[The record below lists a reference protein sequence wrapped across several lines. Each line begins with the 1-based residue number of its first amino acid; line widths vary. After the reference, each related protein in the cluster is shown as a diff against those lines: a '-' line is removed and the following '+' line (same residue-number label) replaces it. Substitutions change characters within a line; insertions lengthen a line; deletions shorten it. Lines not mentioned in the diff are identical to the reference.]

1 MNKKTISAYLYNL
14 LGKVSLTDEVL
25 FSKSGNEYLSRSISN
40 ILKDILYLN
49 NKLNDLEIKKGD
61 KVAIISENRPEWVIT
76 DFACILDGIITAP
89 IYNSLSTDQIK
100 YILKNS
106 EAKICFVSNLFLLEK
121 VLKVKNELPDL
132 KHIVSY
138 NLFDEMN
145 SVEGVIYYD
154 ELMKHDEKHPD
165 KEIIN
170 AIKEKVNAI
179 NEEDVFTIIY
189 TSGTTGVPKGV
200 MLTHKNVCSDLEGCN
215 NVLEITSKDRFLSFL
230 PYCHVYERTAGYYLA
245 FLNGA
250 KIYYAQN
257 IDTISAQM
265 PEVKPTIL
273 ISVPRLLDKMYNR
286 VMKSGEE
293 QTGLKKKIFNAAIKL
308 AHSKNPRRSFMWK
321 IYNALVYTKIKE
333 KTGGH
338 IRYIVSGGGALNK
351 NINTFMN
358 GIGLGTL
365 EGYGMTEA
373 SPVIA
378 VNLPE
383 KNKPGTVGP
392 ALKGV
397 DVKIAVDGEILVKGD
412 IVMKGYYKLPEETAN
427 TIIDGWLHTG
437 DIGEMDNDGYIK
449 ITDRKKSLFKTSG
462 GKYVAP
468 AVIENLL
475 MTLPFME
482 QIIAIGNERMYVT
495 ALVVPVKDE
504 IMQIAK
510 ALQLDSISYKDL
522 LKNEKLI
529 KHIEKNI
536 NESQKDLSTYEKV
549 RRITLLENPFTLEAG
564 EMTPT
569 LKLKRKEIEKKYADV
584 IEKMYLNV

>member
-1 MNKKTISAYLYNL
+1 MHKKT
-14 LGKVSLTDEVL
+14 LTRYFYGLIDKDTLSDEIL
-25 FSKSGNEYLSRSISN
+25 FSKTGSAYIPVTKRN
-40 ILKDILYLN
+40 IIKDILYLN
-49 NKLNDLEIKKGD
+49 NKLRELNIKKGD
-61 KVAIISENRPEWVIT
+61 KTAIISENRPEWVVT
-76 DFACILDGIITAP
+76 DFACILEGIISVP
-89 IYNSLSTDQIK
+89 VYNSLSTDQIK
-100 YILKNS
+100 YILKDS
-106 EAKICFVSNLFLLEK
+106 GAKACFVSSLFLLEK
-121 VLKVKNELPDL
+121 ILKVKDELTEL

-145 SVEGVIYYD
+145 RIEGVIYYD
-154 ELMKHDEKHPD
+154 ELMRRDDTLSD
-165 KEIIN
+165 KESIN
-170 AIKEKVNAI
+170 SVKEKI
-179 NEEDVFTIIY
+179 DLTNEDDVFTIIY
-189 TSGTTGVPKGV
+189 TSGTTGNPKGV
-200 MLTHKNVCSDLEGCN
+200 MLTHKNVCSDLDSCN
-215 NVLEITSKDRFLSFL
+215 NVLEITEKDRFLSFL
-230 PYCHVYERTAGYYLA
+230 PYCHAYERTAGYYLA

-257 IDTISAQM
+257 IDTISTQM

-293 QTGLKKKIFNAAIKL
+293 QKGFKKKIFSAAVKL
-308 AHSKNPRRSFMWK
+308 AHSENPKRSFMWK
-321 IYNALVYTKIKE
+321 IYDTFVYKKIKA

-351 NINTFMN
+351 KINMFMN
-358 GIGLGTL
+358 GIGVGTL

-378 VNLPE
+378 VNLPG

-392 ALKGV
+392 PLKGV
-397 DVKIAVDGEILVKGD
+397 EIKIAGDGEILAKGD

-437 DIGEMDNDGYIK
+437 DIGEMDSDGYVK

-462 GKYVAP
+462 GKYIAP
-468 AVIENLL
+468 AMIENLL
-475 MTLPFME
+475 MSLSFME
-482 QIIAIGNERMYVT
+482 QIIVIGNERMYIT
-495 ALVVPVKDE
+495 ALIVPNKDE

-510 ALQLDSISYKDL
+510 SLGLDSISYKDL
-522 LKNEKLI
+522 IKNEKLV
-529 KHIEKNI
+529 KHIEKKI
-536 NESQKDLSTYEKV
+536 NEVQKNLSTFEKV
-549 RRITLLENPFTLEAG
+549 RKITLLENPFTLEAD

-569 LKLKRKEIEKKYADV
+569 LKLKRKEIEKKYTAV

>member
-1 MNKKTISAYLYNL
+1 MNKKTITAYLFKL
-14 LGKVSLTDEVL
+14 LEQGTLNDEIL
-25 FSKSGNEYLSRSISN
+25 FSKSGNEYISRNMSN

-49 NKLNDLEIKKGD
+49 NKLEELGVKKGD
-61 KVAIISENRPEWVIT
+61 KISIISENRPEWVIT

-121 VLKVKNELPDL
+121 VLKIKTGLPDL

-145 SVEGVIYYD
+145 RIEGVIYYD
-154 ELMKHDEKHPD
+154 ELMKHDDKKSG
-165 KEIIN
+165 KEILN
-170 AIKEKVNAI
+170 SIKQKIDAT
-179 NEEDVFTIIY
+179 NEDDVFTIIY

-200 MLTHKNVCSDLEGCN
+200 MLTHKNVCSDLDGCN
-215 NVLEITSKDRFLSFL
+215 NVLDITTKDRFLSFL

-257 IDTISAQM
+257 IDTISTQM

-293 QTGLKKKIFNAAIKL
+293 QTGFKKKIFKAAIKL
-308 AHSKNPRRSFMWK
+308 AHSENPRKSFMWK
-321 IYNALVYTKIKE
+321 VYNALVYKKIKA

-338 IRYIVSGGGALNK
+338 IRFIVSGGGALNK
-351 NINTFMN
+351 DINMFMN
-358 GIGLGTL
+358 GIGVGTL
-365 EGYGMTEA
+365 EGYGMTET

-392 ALKGV
+392 PLKNV
-397 DVKIAVDGEILVKGD
+397 EVKIADDGEILVKGD

-427 TIIDGWLHTG
+427 TIIDGWLYTG

-475 MTLPFME
+475 MTLPLME

-495 ALVVPVKDE
+495 ALIVPNKDE

-510 ALQLDSISYKDL
+510 ALQLDSISYKHL

-536 NESQKDLSTYEKV
+536 NEAQKNLSTYEKV
-549 RRITLLENPFTLEAG
+549 RRITLLENSFTLEAG

-569 LKLKRKEIEKKYADV
+569 LKLKRKEIEKKYSDI
-584 IEKMYLNV
+584 IEMMYLNV

>member
-1 MNKKTISAYLYNL
+1 MHKKT
-14 LGKVSLTDEVL
+14 LTRYFYGLIDKDTLSDEIL
-25 FSKSGNEYLSRSISN
+25 FSKTGSAYIPVTKRN
-40 ILKDILYLN
+40 IIKDILYLN
-49 NKLNDLEIKKGD
+49 NKLRELNIKKGD
-61 KVAIISENRPEWVIT
+61 KTAIISENRPEWVAT
-76 DFACILDGIITAP
+76 DFACILEGIISVP
-89 IYNSLSTDQIK
+89 VYNSLSTDQIK
-100 YILKNS
+100 YILKDS
-106 EAKICFVSNLFLLEK
+106 GAKACFVSSLFLLEK
-121 VLKVKNELPDL
+121 ILKVKDELTEL

-145 SVEGVIYYD
+145 RIEGVIYYD
-154 ELMKHDEKHPD
+154 ELMRRDDTLSD
-165 KEIIN
+165 KESIN
-170 AIKEKVNAI
+170 SVKEKI
-179 NEEDVFTIIY
+179 DLTNEDDVFTIIY
-189 TSGTTGVPKGV
+189 TSGTTGNPKGV
-200 MLTHKNVCSDLEGCN
+200 MLTHKNVCSDLDSCN
-215 NVLEITSKDRFLSFL
+215 NVLEITEKDRFLSFL
-230 PYCHVYERTAGYYLA
+230 PYCHAYERTAGYYLA

-257 IDTISAQM
+257 IDTISTQM

-293 QTGLKKKIFNAAIKL
+293 QKGFRKKMFNAAVKL
-308 AHSKNPRRSFMWK
+308 AHSENPKRSFIWK
-321 IYNALVYTKIKE
+321 IYDTLVYKKIKA

-351 NINTFMN
+351 KINMFMN
-358 GIGLGTL
+358 GIGVGTL

-378 VNLPE
+378 VNLPG

-392 ALKGV
+392 PLKGV
-397 DVKIAVDGEILVKGD
+397 EIKIAGDGEILAKGD

-437 DIGEMDNDGYIK
+437 DIGEMDSDGYVK

-462 GKYVAP
+462 GKYIAP
-468 AVIENLL
+468 AMIENLL
-475 MTLPFME
+475 MSLSFME
-482 QIIAIGNERMYVT
+482 QIIVIGNERMYIT
-495 ALVVPVKDE
+495 ALIVPNKDE

-510 ALQLDSISYKDL
+510 SLGLDSISYKDL
-522 LKNEKLI
+522 IKNEKLV
-529 KHIEKNI
+529 KHIEKKI
-536 NESQKDLSTYEKV
+536 NEVQKNLSTFEKV
-549 RRITLLENPFTLEAG
+549 RKITLLENPFTLEAD

-569 LKLKRKEIEKKYADV
+569 LKLKRKEIEKKYTAV

>member
-1 MNKKTISAYLYNL
+1 MNKKTITNYLYKL
-14 LGKVSLTDEVL
+14 LEQGNLTDEIL
-25 FSKSGNEYLSRSISN
+25 FSKTGSAYIACTMIN

-49 NKLNDLEIKKGD
+49 NKLKNLNVKKGD
-61 KVAIISENRPEWVIT
+61 KIAIISENRPEWVIM
-76 DFACILDGIITAP
+76 DFACILEGIITVP
-89 IYNSLSTDQIK
+89 IYNSLSNDQIK
-100 YILKNS
+100 YILKDS

-121 VLKVKNELPDL
+121 VLKIKDELPEL
-132 KHIVSY
+132 KHIVSF

-145 SVEGVIYYD
+145 RVEGVIYYD
-154 ELMKHDEKHPD
+154 EFMERKDTQSE
-165 KEIIN
+165 KEILN
-170 AIKEKVNAI
+170 SVKEKMSATS
-179 NEEDVFTIIY
+179 EDDVFTIIY
-189 TSGTTGVPKGV
+189 TSGTTGIPKGV
-200 MLTHKNVCSDLEGCN
+200 MLTHKNVCSDLDGCN
-215 NVLEITSKDRFLSFL
+215 KVLDITNKDRFLSFL

-265 PEVKPTIL
+265 PEVKPTML
-273 ISVPRLLDKMYNR
+273 IAVPRLLDKMYNR
-286 VMKSGEE
+286 IMKSGEE
-293 QTGLKKKIFNAAIKL
+293 QTGLKKKIFNSAIKL
-308 AHSKNPRRSFMWK
+308 AHTENPKKSFMWK
-321 IYNALVYTKIKE
+321 IYDVLVYKKIKA

-338 IRYIVSGGGALNK
+338 IRFIVSGGGALNK
-351 NINTFMN
+351 RINIFMN
-358 GIGLGTL
+358 GIGLGAL

-392 ALKGV
+392 PLKGV
-397 DVKIAVDGEILVKGD
+397 DVKIAGDGEILVKGD
-412 IVMKGYYKLPEETAN
+412 IVMKGYYKLHEETAN

-437 DIGEMDNDGYIK
+437 DIGEMDSDGYIK

-482 QIIAIGNERMYVT
+482 QVIAIGNERMYVSS
-495 ALVVPVKDE
+495 LIVPNKDE
-504 IMQIAK
+504 IIKIAESLELEIFDYNLI
-510 ALQLDSISYKDL
+510 LQ
-522 LKNEKLI
+522 NEKLL
-529 KHIEKNI
+529 KHIEKKI
-536 NESQKDLSTYEKV
+536 NEVQKNLSTYEKV
-549 RRITLLENPFTLEAG
+549 RRITLLENPFTIESG